1 MFLLIDHD
9 MWTTF
14 QCDTLFILLSVP
26 NGFVSTHSCVHIN
39 GSSSVCITLFTTKF
53 LEASLKPLSQ
63 ATMAKQ
69 SHVLKLKNW
78 VLLLN
83 MLWKL
88 VYIVTPQSMYSDLWS
103 IGWYCQYFTVAVDSL
118 LSKGKYVSLNGN
130 CHHWQECLKVQ
141 REVPNPYACKC
152 SCLWCFCSTV
162 YEVGLQTESAANRTC
177 YSIVCVLWQQ
187 QTVQAIFCMVSHL
200 LELSIF

>member
-14 QCDTLFILLSVP
+14 HCDTLFILLSVP
-26 NGFVSTHSCVHIN
+26 NGFVSTHSCGHRS

-53 LEASLKPLSQ
+53 LEASLKPIGQ

-69 SHVLKLKNW
+69 FKNW
-78 VLLLN
+78 MLLLN

-88 VYIVTPQSMYSDLWS
+88 VHLLTPQSMYSDLWS
-103 IGWYCQYFTVAVDSL
+103 VGWYCHKMSVCYCRCGLL
-118 LSKGKYVSLNGN
+118 LSKGKCVSLSVK
-130 CHHWQECLKVQ
+130 CHHWQECSKVQ
-141 REVPNPYACKC
+141 REVPNPYACKG
-152 SCLWCFCSTV
+152 SCLWCFCSIV
-162 YEVGLQTESAANRTC
+162 YEVGLQTGSAANRTY
-177 YSIVCVLWQQ
+177 YSIIFVLWQQ
-187 QTVQAIFCMVSHL
+187 QTVQVIFCTVSHL